1 MARKDAASIP
11 IFWGYGLADRLV
23 LPQVNTV
30 ASDFLVR
37 DIGIRR
43 TEDLGSRGLMSK
55 PYEGMGHETDAQ
67 ERKDLESFI
76 KKIVP

>member
-23 LPQVNTV
+23 HKQINVTAL
-30 ASDFLVR
+30 DFLTR
-37 DIGIRR
+37 DIGIRC
-43 TEDLGSRGLMSK
+43 TEELGGRGLMYKS
-55 PYEGMGHETDAQ
+55 YEGMGHETNTQ
-67 ERKDLESFI
+67 ERKDLETFI